1 MIGHKLPSIC
11 PDYAWVGERIS
22 LERERYMQV
31 YSSVFLPLVG
41 NLVKKLSYSLPLFVQ
56 SLRLLNSHPKH
67 VIYEQKEDHTK
78 SMVESLSRVCPEALE
93 G

>member
-1 MIGHKLPSIC
+1 M
-11 PDYAWVGERIS
+11 
-22 LERERYMQV
+22 ERERYMQV
-31 YSSVFLPLVG
+31 YSLVFLPLVG
-41 NLVKKLSYSLPLFVQ
+41 NLVKKLSYSLPLVVQ

-78 SMVESLSRVCPEALE
+78 SMVEYLSRVCPEALE